1 MIMDAGRLIDRVA
14 VVTGGASG
22 IGRSLCLALA
32 RREAAAVVVAD
43 VDAPGAAKVAAEIE
57 AGGRRAL
64 AVTAD
69 VGDAAQAETL
79 IRRAEDAFGRVDL
92 LFSNAGIVV
101 PGGLEVPDEAWS
113 RTWAINVQSHV
124 WLTRAVLPG
133 MLARG
138 EGYLVYTASAAGLLT
153 ELGSASYSV
162 TKHAVVALAEW
173 LSITYGDQGIRVSCL
188 CPQLVDT
195 NLGATSRRLVPQAP
209 GAPTAASL
217 AEQAPGV
224 PAAAGLAQEDSLG
237 VRHAGLDGVLTPDQ
251 VAGCVIETMA
261 DERFLILPHPEVA
274 TYERRRADDRER
286 WLRGMRRL
294 LARLSAQA

>member
-1 MIMDAGRLIDRVA
+1 MDVARLIDRVA

-32 RREAAAVVVAD
+32 RRDAAAVVVAD
-43 VDAPGAAKVAAEIE
+43 VDAPGAAEVAAEIE
-57 AGGRRAL
+57 AGGHRAL

-69 VGDAAQAETL
+69 VGDAAQAEAL

-101 PGGLEVPDEAWS
+101 SGGLEVPDEAWS
-113 RTWAINVQSHV
+113 RSWEINVHSHV

-173 LSITYGDQGIRVSCL
+173 LSITYADQGIRVSCL

-209 GAPTAASL
+209 GAP
-217 AEQAPGV
+217 
-224 PAAAGLAQEDSLG
+224 AAAGLAQEDDLG

-251 VAGCVIETMA
+251 VAECVIETMA
-261 DERFLILPHPEVA
+261 GEGFLILPHPEVA

-294 LARLSAQA
+294 LARLSAQN

>member
-1 MIMDAGRLIDRVA
+1 VIMDAGQRVA

-32 RREAAAVVVAD
+32 RRDATAVVVAD
-43 VDAPGAAKVAAEIE
+43 VDAPGAVEVAAEIE
-57 AGGRRAL
+57 AGGHQAL
-64 AVTAD
+64 AVTSD
-69 VGDAAQAETL
+69 VGDAAQAEAL

-101 PGGLEVPDEAWS
+101 SGGLEVADEAWS

-209 GAPTAASL
+209 GAP
-217 AEQAPGV
+217 
-224 PAAAGLAQEDSLG
+224 AAAGLADEDNLG

-251 VAGCVIETMA
+251 VAECVIETMA
-261 DERFLILPHPEVA
+261 GEGFLILPHPEVA

-294 LARLSAQA
+294 LARLSAQN